1 MNIGEKFLFVKS
13 FVVVY
18 VLELIENGLGLFW
31 DDLEAM
37 RGISTEFW
45 NVAEFASNTSL
56 ESTN

>member
-37 RGISTEFW
+37 RGISTEF
-45 NVAEFASNTSL
+45 
-56 ESTN
+56 